1 MASKNYTV
9 KATKNGNYWHLDID
23 GLPQGTQV
31 RRLSEAQDAVADL
44 VSIFTDVPAHD
55 VTVDVRI
62 QLPEN
67 VASIR
72 KEADELFE
80 QARASNALAA
90 ERSRQAAKLLKEQGM
105 TLKEIGQAL
114 DISYQRA
121 AQLVSA

>member
-44 VSIFTDVPAHD
+44 VGIFTDVPAHD

-80 QARASNALAA
+80 QARTSNALAA

-114 DISYQRA
+114 DVSYQRA

>member
-1 MASKNYTV
+1 MATKNYTV
-9 KATKNGNYWHLDID
+9 IATKNGNYWHLDID

-31 RRLSEAQDAVADL
+31 RRLSEAQETVADL

-80 QARASNALAA
+80 QARISNALAA

-114 DISYQRA
+114 DVSYQRA

>member
-1 MASKNYTV
+1 MATKNYTV
-9 KATKNGNYWHLDID
+9 IATKNGNYWHLDID

-31 RRLSEAQDAVADL
+31 RRLSEAQETVADL
-44 VSIFTDVPAHD
+44 VSIFTDVPAED

-67 VASIR
+67 IASIR

-80 QARASNALAA
+80 KARASNALAA